1 MTGLHDWPVSRR
13 ERARRRAQR
22 RRLRNVGL
30 LVFLGAMVYLVGLG
44 EFVRSIPDGIADA
57 ARDTDA
63 IVVLTGGSQRLVT
76 GLKLLGE
83 GRSHRL
89 FVSGVN
95 RDVELSEL
103 LTASGQD
110 PASPPCCITLGHAA
124 DDTIGNAVETAQ
136 WVAGNDIHS
145 VRLVTAAYHM
155 PRSLM
160 ELKWQMPDVAFVPNP
175 VYPAGFT
182 RDDWW
187 RHGSSR
193 SLVVGEYHKY
203 IGAWLR
209 HAVTDLT
216 SGLI

>member
-1 MTGLHDWPVSRR
+1 MTGLHDWPISRR
-13 ERARRRAQR
+13 ERARRRVQR
-22 RRLRNVGL
+22 RRMRNVAVLIL
-30 LVFLGAMVYLVGLG
+30 LAVMIYLVGLG
-44 EFVRSIPDGIADA
+44 EFVSLIPAETPDG
-57 ARDTDA
+57 DTDA
-63 IVVLTGGSQRLVT
+63 IVVLTGGSQRLAT
-76 GLKLLGE
+76 GIKLLVD

-103 LTASGQD
+103 LAASGQD
-110 PASPPCCITLGHAA
+110 AASLPCCITLGHAA
-124 DDTIGNAVETAQ
+124 DDTIGNALETAQ
-136 WVAGNDIHS
+136 WAAANNVHS

-160 ELKWQMPDVAFVPNP
+160 ELQRQMPDVVFVANP

-193 SLVVGEYHKY
+193 SLILGEYHKY
-203 IGAWLR
+203 VGARLR
-209 HAVTDLT
+209 HALTDLA
-216 SGLI
+216 GRF

>member
-1 MTGLHDWPVSRR
+1 MI
-13 ERARRRAQR
+13 
-22 RRLRNVGL
+22 
-30 LVFLGAMVYLVGLG
+30 YLVGLG
-44 EFVRSIPDGIADA
+44 EFVRSIPDGSADA
-57 ARDTDA
+57 AVDTDA

-76 GLKLLGE
+76 GLKLLGQ

-103 LTASGQD
+103 LAASGQD
-110 PASPPCCITLGHAA
+110 AASPPCCITLGHAA
-124 DDTIGNAVETAQ
+124 DDTIGNAIETAQ
-136 WVAGNDIHS
+136 WAVANDVHS

-160 ELKWQMPDVAFVPNP
+160 ELRRQMPDVVFVPNP
-175 VYPAGFT
+175 VYPAGFS
-182 RDDWW
+182 RGDWW

-193 SLVVGEYHKY
+193 SLIIGEYHKY

-209 HAVTDLT
+209 HAGTDLA
-216 SGLI
+216 SRWA